1 MPGTGESLPPRFPV
15 FPLRGCLLLPGGH
28 LPLNI
33 FEPRYLAMARDA
45 MRTDRVIGM
54 IQPKGEAESPSP
66 PLFRVG
72 CAGRIGSFAETED
85 GRYLITLVGL
95 CRFDVARE
103 LEVDTLYR
111 QIEADYD
118 RWRGDLEPH
127 APPDEVR
134 TALLS
139 VLRQYLARHGITAEW
154 PALERAPARALI
166 TSLAMICPFAASEK
180 QALLEAADLERQGRL
195 LVALM
200 GMEAMPGGAES
211 TLRH

>member
-33 FEPRYLAMARDA
+33 FEPRYLAMVRDA

-54 IQPKGEAESPSP
+54 IQPLGDEAAAAP
-66 PLFRVG
+66 PLFRTG
-72 CAGRIGSFAETED
+72 CAGRIGSFAETGD

-103 LEVDTLYR
+103 LAAGTPYR
-111 QIEADYD
+111 QVEADYG
-118 RWRGDLEPH
+118 RWRGDLEPRS
-127 APPDEVR
+127 PPEEVR
-134 TALLS
+134 TALLA
-139 VLRQYLARHGITAEW
+139 VLRQYLARHGIAAEW
-154 PALERAPARALI
+154 AALERAPARALI
-166 TSLAMICPFAASEK
+166 TSLAMICPFAAGEK

-200 GMEAMPGGAES
+200 GMEATPCGVES